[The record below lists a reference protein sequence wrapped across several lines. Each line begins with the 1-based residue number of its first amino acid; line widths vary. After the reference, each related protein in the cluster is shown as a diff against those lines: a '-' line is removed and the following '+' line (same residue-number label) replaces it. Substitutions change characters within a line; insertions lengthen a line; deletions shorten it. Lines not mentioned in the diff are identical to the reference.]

1 MRESPIR
8 DLSRQLREV
17 ARQHEAYSQVADFMN
32 HVNNHLSAIA
42 FVEEVHQGRCYKYP
56 LPLDNR
62 TVVIISEDIPE
73 DVE

>member
-1 MRESPIR
+1 MKESPIR

-17 ARQHEAYSQVADFMN
+17 ARNHEAYSMVCDFMN

-42 FVEEVHQGRCYKYP
+42 YVEEVHQGRCYKH
-56 LPLDNR
+56 
-62 TVVIISEDIPE
+62 VVPSKDKVTIILSEDIPE